1 MANPSIYAAFERMW
15 QHITAALGN
24 KANRDEL
31 ADYATQNY
39 VKNEIANAQLSGG
52 EGSDIDLSGY
62 ATKDEL
68 NEKFTDVVYSS
79 EEDGAEATVPMDAD
93 TLGGLPATDY
103 ATESEVTAIT
113 DGLQTQINEKTDNLQ
128 TQLDKKYDLSAR
140 GTGIPESA
148 DLNTY
153 TTPGIYYATYAV
165 SGTLINSPFAS
176 GMGFK
181 LVVETGYGGVRYIQ
195 TIYPGVTN
203 SNIYKRFH
211 EDGVWGAWRK
221 EIYSLS
227 DLDVAD
233 LASGM
238 VMICNS
244 NGKIATSSVVS
255 TAELGYLDG
264 VTSAIQTQLDGK
276 AKSSHTHTLANIS
289 NINRIATSSAKA
301 LSTAGWY
308 RIAKR
313 SNTSANASKFAS
325 AFLCDILLYTSYSNS
340 NNEIHEVKF
349 NASYSKYGFSSI
361 LDRTNTT
368 GGLITQI
375 RYTIASDNTGYI
387 EVYYSGSSENT
398 LYVAIDNNFQ
408 ASPFEAIEPEATTAA
423 PTGVTIAAT
432 HSLPKNSHPLAS
444 VLTADDYGTS
454 LPSTA
459 TAGRIFFKKVT

>member
-1 MANPSIYAAFERMW
+1 MAITKKIADQEYVLEAAQEVY
-15 QHITAALGN
+15 
-24 KANRDEL
+24 D
-31 ADYATQNY
+31 
-39 VKNEIANAQLSGG
+39 S
-52 EGSDIDLSGY
+52 
-62 ATKDEL
+62 L
-68 NEKFTDVVYSS
+68 NEKFTGVVYSN
-79 EEDGAEATVPMDAD
+79 EEDGVEATVPTDAD
-93 TLGGLPATDY
+93 TLGGLPAADY
-103 ATESEVTAIT
+103 ATEGEVTAIT
-113 DGLQTQINEKTDNLQ
+113 DGLQ

-203 SNIYKRFH
+203 SNVYKRFH
-211 EDGVWGAWRK
+211 EDGVWGDWKK

-227 DLDVAD
+227 DLGVAD

-244 NGKIATSSVVS
+244 NGQIATSSIITTSELGYLDGVTSNIQTQLNGKQAAITGLESGMVMICNSSGKIATSSVVS

-408 ASPFEAIEPEATTAA
+408 ASPFEAIEAEATTAA

>member
-1 MANPSIYAAFERMW
+1 MAEGKVKTLYSDKDKTE
-15 QHITAALGN
+15 ALFPRTKTSAVSN
-24 KANRDEL
+24 DEGVGL
-31 ADYATQNY
+31 DALMEGLLYSGVEDGEESTVPTDADTLGGLPAKDYATQNY
-39 VKNEIANAQLSGG
+39 VRNEIANAQLNGG
-52 EGSDIDLSGY
+52 EGSDIDLSGFVTQDDFTL
-62 ATKDEL
+62 AT
-68 NEKFTDVVYSS
+68 NS
-79 EEDGAEATVPMDAD
+79 
-93 TLGGLPATDY
+93 
-103 ATESEVTAIT
+103 
-113 DGLQTQINEKTDNLQ
+113 LQ
-128 TQLDKKYDLSAR
+128 TQLDSAYKLNYR
-140 GTGIPESA
+140 GESIPESS
-148 DLNTY
+148 DLNDY
-153 TTPGIYYATYAV
+153 VTPGIYSATYATSV
-165 SGTLINSPFAS
+165 TLTNSPFTS

-181 LVVETGYGGVRYIQ
+181 LVVEIGYGGARYIQ

-203 SNIYKRFH
+203 SNVYKRFH
-211 EDGVWGAWRK
+211 EDGVWGDWKK

-227 DLDVAD
+227 DLGVAD